1 MRKLSKKWKLWG
13 LFLILMFFAAG
24 ATVHT
29 TVTDVQAATKNGFK
43 TEGGKSYYYK
53 NGKKVKG
60 WLTLNRKKYY
70 FNASTGVQVKGWAK
84 DSKGKRYF
92 YNANGAK
99 GYMATGWLT
108 DSKKNT
114 RYFNPSTGYMTTKWA
129 TISNK
134 KYYFYSG
141 NGVAAKSTFL
151 TDSKNVT
158 RYFTSKCFMA
168 TGWATTSTAKKR
180 YFDPST
186 GAMYT
191 GFRKIGSYT
200 YYFYKSKKSKGIMAT
215 GWVSNITSGVKYYFD
230 PSTGVMATGTK
241 TIDGVQYTFS
251 SSGVLQSSGS
261 NPNTTTPSSSRTIK
275 NFLANALKPVGQTLY
290 VWGGGHNWS
299 DATRKGVSSKWKQ
312 WYDNN
317 SSSYNYRNYM
327 DLSESTEQKG
337 LDCSGYVGWSVYQ
350 IMQSKS
356 GGVNYTTV
364 SGDIGSLYS
373 GRGMGRIISQST
385 LSSSNWKLYPGD
397 IGYNDGHT
405 WMVLGQCADKSVV
418 ILHCTPNAG
427 VQISGTPTPNGTYG
441 SQAIKLAETY
451 MAKYPGVSKYD
462 YHESSGNYI
471 RNGAYFRWNRSTLSD
486 PDGYLKKTANQILA
500 DLSN

>member
-1 MRKLSKKWKLWG
+1 MRKLSRKWKIWG

-29 TVTDVQAATKNGFK
+29 TATDVQAATKNGFK

-60 WLTLNRKKYY
+60 WLTLNGKKYY

-84 DSKGKRYF
+84 DRKGKRYF
-92 YNANGAK
+92 YNANGVK

-114 RYFNPSTGYMTTKWA
+114 RYFNPSTGYMTTRWA
-129 TISNK
+129 TISKK

-151 TDSKNVT
+151 TDTKKVT

-168 TGWATTSTAKKR
+168 TGWATNSKSQKR
-180 YFDPST
+180 YFDPRT
-186 GAMYT
+186 GAMYK
-191 GFRKIGSYT
+191 GFKKIGNNT
-200 YYFYKSKKSKGIMAT
+200 YYFYSGSGVMATGWVENTSKGYKYYFNPSTGIMAT
-215 GWVSNITSGVKYYFD
+215 GTV
-230 PSTGVMATGTK
+230 
-241 TIDGVQYTFS
+241 TIDGKKYTFN
-251 SSGVLQSSGS
+251 SSGILQVNT
-261 NPNTTTPSSSRTIK
+261 NPSTTTSTGTRTIK

-299 DATRKGVSSKWKQ
+299 DATRKGVSSRWKQ
-312 WYDNN
+312 WYDSN
-317 SSSYNYRNYM
+317 SSSYNYKYYM

-350 IMQSKS
+350 IMQRKS

-364 SGDIGSLYS
+364 SGSIGSLYS
-373 GRGMGRIISQST
+373 GRGMGKI
-385 LSSSNWKLYPGD
+385 
-397 IGYNDGHT
+397 
-405 WMVLGQCADKSVV
+405 V
-418 ILHCTPNAG
+418 
-427 VQISGTPTPNGTYG
+427 
-441 SQAIKLAETY
+441 SQAQLA
-451 MAKYPGVSKYD
+451 
-462 YHESSGNYI
+462 SSGY
-471 RNGAYFRWNRSTLSD
+471 
-486 PDGYLKKTANQILA
+486 
-500 DLSN
+500 

>member
-1 MRKLSKKWKLWG
+1 MYSYHDRVSYSRIDKDGLLGVSDTVNAMQDCCLFHSEDVGHSALDLLKKNRAWLVSAWHVVFKRRPVMG
-13 LFLILMFFAAG
+13 ERF
-24 ATVHT
+24 TVHT
-29 TVTDVQAATKNGFK
+29 WPYQF
-43 TEGGKSYYYK
+43 
-53 NGKKVKG
+53 
-60 WLTLNRKKYY
+60 
-70 FNASTGVQVKGWAK
+70 
-84 DSKGKRYF
+84 
-92 YNANGAK
+92 
-99 GYMATGWLT
+99 
-108 DSKKNT
+108 
-114 RYFNPSTGYMTTKWA
+114 
-129 TISNK
+129 
-134 KYYFYSG
+134 
-141 NGVAAKSTFL
+141 
-151 TDSKNVT
+151 
-158 RYFTSKCFMA
+158 
-168 TGWATTSTAKKR
+168 
-180 YFDPST
+180 
-186 GAMYT
+186 
-191 GFRKIGSYT
+191 
-200 YYFYKSKKSKGIMAT
+200 KGIFGCRNFLMETPDKEVLAYADSR
-215 GWVSNITSGVKYYFD
+215 WFYFD

-486 PDGYLKKTANQILA
+486 PDGYLNMTADQILA
-500 DLSN
+500 DLFN

>member
-168 TGWATTSTAKKR
+168 TAGQQHRQRRNAILTRA
-180 YFDPST
+180 
-186 GAMYT
+186 
-191 GFRKIGSYT
+191 
-200 YYFYKSKKSKGIMAT
+200 
-215 GWVSNITSGVKYYFD
+215 
-230 PSTGVMATGTK
+230 
-241 TIDGVQYTFS
+241 Q
-251 SSGVLQSSGS
+251 VLCIQ
-261 NPNTTTPSSSRTIK
+261 
-275 NFLANALKPVGQTLY
+275 A
-290 VWGGGHNWS
+290 
-299 DATRKGVSSKWKQ
+299 
-312 WYDNN
+312 
-317 SSSYNYRNYM
+317 
-327 DLSESTEQKG
+327 
-337 LDCSGYVGWSVYQ
+337 
-350 IMQSKS
+350 
-356 GGVNYTTV
+356 
-364 SGDIGSLYS
+364 S
-373 GRGMGRIISQST
+373 GRLEAIHIISINQ
-385 LSSSNWKLYPGD
+385 
-397 IGYNDGHT
+397 
-405 WMVLGQCADKSVV
+405 
-418 ILHCTPNAG
+418 
-427 VQISGTPTPNGTYG
+427 
-441 SQAIKLAETY
+441 
-451 MAKYPGVSKYD
+451 
-462 YHESSGNYI
+462 
-471 RNGAYFRWNRSTLSD
+471 RSPKALWP
-486 PDGYLKKTANQILA
+486 PDGCPILPA
-500 DLSN
+500 E

>member
-13 LFLILMFFAAG
+13 FFLILMFFAAG

-29 TVTDVQAATKNGFK
+29 TATDVQAATKNGFK
-43 TEGGKSYYYK
+43 TENGKSYYYK

-60 WLTLNRKKYY
+60 WLTLNGKKYY

-92 YNANGAK
+92 YNANGVK

-114 RYFNPSTGYMTTKWA
+114 RYFNTSTGYMTTKWA
-129 TISNK
+129 TIRNK
-134 KYYFYSG
+134 KYYFYSN
-141 NGVAAKSTFL
+141 NGVAAKSKFL

-158 RYFTSKCFMA
+158 RYFTSKCYMA
-168 TGWATTSTAKKR
+168 TGWATNTKKQKR
-180 YFDPST
+180 YFNPTT
-186 GAMYT
+186 GAMYK
-191 GFRKIGSYT
+191 GFKKIGSNT
-200 YYFYKSKKSKGIMAT
+200 YYFYSSSGIMAT
-215 GWVSNITSGVKYYFD
+215 GWVENTSKGYKYYFD

-241 TIDGVQYTFS
+241 TIDGKKYTFS
-251 SSGVLQSSGS
+251 SRGVLQVNN
-261 NPNTTTPSSSRTIK
+261 NPSTTTPTSSRTIK

-290 VWGGGHNWS
+290 VWGGGHNTS
-299 DATRKGVSSKWKQ
+299 DATRKGVSSRWKK
-312 WYDNN
+312 WYDSN
-317 SSSYNYRNYM
+317 SSSYNYKNYM
-327 DLSESTEQKG
+327 DLTEATEQKG

-364 SGDIGSLYS
+364 SGDIGSLYTS
-373 GRGMGRIISQST
+373 RGMGTTISQSQ
-385 LSSSNWKLYPGD
+385 LSSSGWKLYPGD

-427 VQISGTPTPNGTYG
+427 VQISGTPTPDGTYG
-441 SQAIKLAETY
+441 SQAIKLAELY
-451 MAKYPGVSKYD
+451 MAKYPGSSKYD

-486 PDGYLKKTANQILA
+486 PDGYLNKTANQILA
-500 DLSN
+500 DLF

>member
-1 MRKLSKKWKLWG
+1 MYSYHDRVSYSRIDKDGLLGVSDTVNAMQDCCLFHSEDVGHSALDLLKKNRAWLVSAWHVVFKRRPVMG
-13 LFLILMFFAAG
+13 ERF
-24 ATVHT
+24 TVHT
-29 TVTDVQAATKNGFK
+29 WPYQF
-43 TEGGKSYYYK
+43 
-53 NGKKVKG
+53 
-60 WLTLNRKKYY
+60 
-70 FNASTGVQVKGWAK
+70 
-84 DSKGKRYF
+84 
-92 YNANGAK
+92 
-99 GYMATGWLT
+99 
-108 DSKKNT
+108 
-114 RYFNPSTGYMTTKWA
+114 
-129 TISNK
+129 
-134 KYYFYSG
+134 
-141 NGVAAKSTFL
+141 
-151 TDSKNVT
+151 
-158 RYFTSKCFMA
+158 
-168 TGWATTSTAKKR
+168 
-180 YFDPST
+180 
-186 GAMYT
+186 
-191 GFRKIGSYT
+191 
-200 YYFYKSKKSKGIMAT
+200 KGIFGCRNFLMETPDKEVLAYADSR
-215 GWVSNITSGVKYYFD
+215 WFYFD

-500 DLSN
+500 DLFN

>member
-290 VWGGGHNWS
+290 VWGGGHIWS

-364 SGDIGSLYS
+364 S
-373 GRGMGRIISQST
+373 
-385 LSSSNWKLYPGD
+385 GD

-500 DLSN
+500 DLFN

>member
-337 LDCSGYVGWSVYQ
+337 LDCSGYVGWSVYL
-350 IMQSKS
+350 
-356 GGVNYTTV
+356 
-364 SGDIGSLYS
+364 SL
-373 GRGMGRIISQST
+373 IHI
-385 LSSSNWKLYPGD
+385 
-397 IGYNDGHT
+397 
-405 WMVLGQCADKSVV
+405 
-418 ILHCTPNAG
+418 
-427 VQISGTPTPNGTYG
+427 
-441 SQAIKLAETY
+441 
-451 MAKYPGVSKYD
+451 
-462 YHESSGNYI
+462 
-471 RNGAYFRWNRSTLSD
+471 
-486 PDGYLKKTANQILA
+486 
-500 DLSN
+500 

>member
-290 VWGGGHNWS
+290 VWGGGHSWS

-364 SGDIGSLYS
+364 S
-373 GRGMGRIISQST
+373 
-385 LSSSNWKLYPGD
+385 GD

-500 DLSN
+500 DLFN

>member
-451 MAKYPGVSKYD
+451 MSRYPGVSKYD

-471 RNGAYFRWNRSTLSD
+471 RRGNYLRWYSSTLSD
-486 PDGYLKKTANQILA
+486 PEGYKNKTAAQILA
-500 DLSN
+500 DLYS

>member
-1 MRKLSKKWKLWG
+1 MYSYHDRVSYSRIDKDGLLGVSDTVNAMQDCCLFHSEDVGHSALDLLKKNRAWLVSAWHVVFKRRPVMG
-13 LFLILMFFAAG
+13 ERF
-24 ATVHT
+24 TVHT
-29 TVTDVQAATKNGFK
+29 WPYQF
-43 TEGGKSYYYK
+43 
-53 NGKKVKG
+53 
-60 WLTLNRKKYY
+60 
-70 FNASTGVQVKGWAK
+70 
-84 DSKGKRYF
+84 
-92 YNANGAK
+92 
-99 GYMATGWLT
+99 
-108 DSKKNT
+108 
-114 RYFNPSTGYMTTKWA
+114 
-129 TISNK
+129 
-134 KYYFYSG
+134 
-141 NGVAAKSTFL
+141 
-151 TDSKNVT
+151 
-158 RYFTSKCFMA
+158 
-168 TGWATTSTAKKR
+168 
-180 YFDPST
+180 
-186 GAMYT
+186 
-191 GFRKIGSYT
+191 
-200 YYFYKSKKSKGIMAT
+200 KGIFGCRNFLMETPDKEVLAYADSR
-215 GWVSNITSGVKYYFD
+215 WFYFD

-350 IMQSKS
+350 IMQRKS

-364 SGDIGSLYS
+364 SGSIGSLYS
-373 GRGMGRIISQST
+373 GRGMGKIVSQAQ
-385 LSSSNWKLYPGD
+385 LASSGYKLYPGD

-451 MAKYPGVSKYD
+451 MSRYPGASKYD

-500 DLSN
+500 DLFN